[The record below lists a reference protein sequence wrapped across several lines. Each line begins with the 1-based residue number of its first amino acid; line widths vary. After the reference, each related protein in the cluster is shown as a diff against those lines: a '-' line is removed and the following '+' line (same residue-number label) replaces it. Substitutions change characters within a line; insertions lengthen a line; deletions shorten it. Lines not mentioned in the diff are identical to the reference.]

1 MKILIIFFG
10 LSLANVVFS
19 TIRSL
24 TTINGGKAT
33 ASLVS
38 GAYFA
43 FYNIVLVWSVADFP
57 MWQKCIITFVCN
69 VVGVYFVKWLEQKL
83 RKDRLW
89 QIDFTINNIREDAEA
104 CKEDLRCADI
114 PYQWFDLG
122 KHTKFTCY
130 AETCADS
137 DKVAAVIK
145 KYHGKYFAT
154 ESKTLVL

>member
-10 LSLANVVFS
+10 LSLANVIFS

-24 TTINGGKAT
+24 TTINGGKVV

-69 VVGVYFVKWLEQKL
+69 VVGVYLVKWLEQKM

-89 QIDFTINNIREDAEA
+89 QIDFTINNIREDANEVKDRLEIA
-104 CKEDLRCADI
+104 CI
-114 PYQWFDLG
+114 PFQYFDLG

-137 DKVAAVIK
+137 DKVAEIIK
-145 KYHGKYFAT
+145 QYHGKYFVT

>member
-10 LSLANVVFS
+10 LSLANVIFS

-24 TTINGGKAT
+24 TTINGSKAT

-89 QIDFTINNIREDAEA
+89 QIDFTINNIREDAEV
-104 CKEDLRCADI
+104 CKEDLYEAGV
-114 PYQWFDLG
+114 PFQWWNLG